1 MATSRLI
8 GALCA
13 VVGTAFALAGP
24 AAASCG
30 LSGYSYAG
38 VRAARSADGIS
49 ARLAA
54 VSAPKVENG
63 HVAAWV
69 GVGGSGAGAGGAD
82 EWLQVGLSAEP
93 GGSSRLYYEVAQP
106 GYAPRYVVLDANV
119 PVGSTHGLG
128 VLEVLDKRG
137 ESAFNLRDVELASVF
152 ARQATI
158 AIRATRIERDTTE
171 LLRSVL
177 RTVAG
182 APVDESSP
190 IDVEAIV
197 RDATAELDGDDDG
210 ALWALADEIARLRAA
225 DPGDVDL
232 VRELLSVLV
241 RRAERKSSHQRGRSG
256 RTAGDP
262 GGRAE

>member
-13 VVGTAFALAGP
+13 VVGTGFALAGP

-38 VRAARSADGIS
+38 IRAARSADGIS

-54 VSAPKVENG
+54 VSAPRVENG

-128 VLEVLDKRG
+128 VLEVLGRP
-137 ESAFNLRDVELASVF
+137 DVWRVWVDG
-152 ARQATI
+152 T
-158 AIRATRIERDTTE
+158 
-171 LLRSVL
+171 
-177 RTVAG
+177 
-182 APVDESSP
+182 PVSQPLYLPGSHHAWNP
-190 IDVEAIV
+190 I
-197 RDATAELDGDDDG
+197 ATAESWDGGG
-210 ALWALADEIARLRAA
+210 ASCNGFGYKFSNVSIATRPGGGWQRLVSGTWLQ
-225 DPGDVDL
+225 DPGYRVQ
-232 VRELLSVLV
+232 RRSPSVFL
-241 RRAERKSSHQRGRSG
+241 A
-256 RTAGDP
+256 
-262 GGRAE
+262 GRA